1 MTTRYA
7 ALDTHT
13 QAQLLEYL
21 RWCRDLLLV
30 FMRYG
35 SARTRVVLNNLEMTN
50 NLREGVWNQTAIFD
64 DWFQRS
70 RGNIAVMNNAEV
82 EGWIISPPTPV
93 PGDDAMDGQ
102 GPRRETPPVV
112 VVPQEV
118 LEGSRIERT
127 RLLSLDGLSDPRND
141 RVELDEDF
149 AILHDLSVFDNEFQ
163 AVSPRNDP
171 SSTEV
176 ELGTQQDLVF
186 SLEGRFP
193 LMPRLYS

>member
-7 ALDTHT
+7 ALDTNT
-13 QAQLLEYL
+13 QARSLEYL

-35 SARTRVVLNNLEMTN
+35 SVRTRVVLNNLELTN
-50 NLREGVWNQTAIFD
+50 NLREGVWNQTVIFE
-64 DWFQRS
+64 DWFQCS
-70 RGNIAVMNNAEV
+70 RGNQAASEV
-82 EGWIISPPTPV
+82 EGWIISPPAPV
-93 PGDDAMDGQ
+93 PEDDAMDGGGSSR
-102 GPRRETPPVV
+102 GPPQVEVS
-112 VVPQEV
+112 QEV
-118 LEGSRIERT
+118 LEGRRIERT
-127 RLLSLDGLSDPRND
+127 RILSLDGLSDPRHD
-141 RVELDEDF
+141 RVELDEDY
-149 AILHDLSVFDNEFQ
+149 AILHDLSAFDNEFQ

-176 ELGTQQDLVF
+176 ELGAQQDLVF